1 MQPIAVS
8 HAKAFVRLA
17 RAMVEFAAQLPAYTL
32 LAFGLGGAQI
42 AEADYG
48 PSGVPTIDLRS
59 PTTASLRWGDHAD
72 NEGIQNR
79 VDDPSATSTVESH
92 FILNHLGVMYARG
105 RGVPKSQRL
114 VTKLFRQLAMDG
126 YTPAMVNLGT
136 LYERGSA
143 GRRDHRRAYAWIRA
157 ALALGVPK
165 EDYDATLFKLG
176 MIAVHLGTG
185 QTTSAER
192 HALTIIRRIGE
203 RCEYSR
209 TSIRRRRRAQLSAL
223 TRKKMLRTSASI

>member
-1 MQPIAVS
+1 MQRIAVS
-8 HAKAFVRLA
+8 HANEFVRLA
-17 RAMVEFAAQLPAYTL
+17 RALVGFAAQLPAYAL

-42 AEADYG
+42 AEADCD
-48 PSGVPTIDLRS
+48 PSGVPTINLRS

-72 NEGIQNR
+72 GDGIQNR
-79 VDDPSATSTVESH
+79 VDDPSATSTVEGN
-92 FILNHLGVMYARG
+92 FILNYLGIMYARG
-105 RGVPKSQRL
+105 RGVQKSARIA
-114 VTKLFRQLAMDG
+114 TKLFRQLAMDG

-185 QTTSAER
+185 QTMSAER
-192 HALTIIRRIGE
+192 LALAIIHRIGE
-203 RCEYSR
+203 RSEYSR
-209 TSIRRRRRAQLSAL
+209 TSCEDAVVLS
-223 TRKKMLRTSASI
+223 SAP

>member
-1 MQPIAVS
+1 MQRIAVS
-8 HAKAFVRLA
+8 HANEFVRLA
-17 RAMVEFAAQLPAYTL
+17 RAIVGFFAQLLAYAL

-42 AEADYG
+42 AEADCD

-59 PTTASLRWGDHAD
+59 PTTASLRLGDHAD
-72 NEGIQNR
+72 SDGIENR
-79 VDDPSATSTVESH
+79 VNEPSATSTFENN
-92 FILNHLGVMYARG
+92 FILNRLGIMYARG
-105 RGVPKSQRL
+105 RGVPKSARL
-114 VTKLFRQLAMDG
+114 ATKLFRQLAMDG

-136 LYERGSA
+136 LYERGRA
-143 GRRDHRRAYAWIRA
+143 GRRDHRQAYAWIRA

-192 HALTIIRRIGE
+192 LALAIIDRIGE
-203 RCEYSR
+203 RCGYSR
-209 TSIRRRRRAQLSAL
+209 TSHKDTVTLS
-223 TRKKMLRTSASI
+223 SAP

>member
-1 MQPIAVS
+1 MQRIAVS
-8 HAKAFVRLA
+8 HTNEFVRLA
-17 RAMVEFAAQLPAYTL
+17 RAILGSVAQLPAYAL

-42 AEADYG
+42 AEADCD
-48 PSGVPTIDLRS
+48 PSGVPTTDLRS
-59 PTTASLRWGDHAD
+59 PTTASLRWGDPD
-72 NEGIQNR
+72 SDGIQNR
-79 VDDPSATSTVESH
+79 VNDSSATSSVESH
-92 FILNHLGVMYARG
+92 FILNHLGIMYARG
-105 RGVPKSQRL
+105 RGVPKSARL
-114 VTKLFRQLAMDG
+114 ATKLFRQLAMDG

-165 EDYDATLFKLG
+165 EDYDVTLFKLG

-185 QTTSAER
+185 QTLSAER
-192 HALTIIRRIGE
+192 LALAIIHRIGE

-209 TSIRRRRRAQLSAL
+209 TSYEDAVALS
-223 TRKKMLRTSASI
+223 SAP

>member
-1 MQPIAVS
+1 MQRIAVS
-8 HAKAFVRLA
+8 HANEFVRLA
-17 RAMVEFAAQLPAYTL
+17 RALVGFAAQLPAYAL

-42 AEADYG
+42 AEADCD
-48 PSGVPTIDLRS
+48 PSGVPTINLRS

-72 NEGIQNR
+72 GDGIQNR
-79 VDDPSATSTVESH
+79 VDDPSATSTVESN
-92 FILNHLGVMYARG
+92 FILNYLGIMYARG
-105 RGVPKSQRL
+105 RGVQKSARIA
-114 VTKLFRQLAMDG
+114 TKLFRQLAMDG

-185 QTTSAER
+185 QTISGER
-192 HALTIIRRIGE
+192 LALAIIRRIGE
-203 RCEYSR
+203 RCESSR
-209 TSIRRRRRAQLSAL
+209 TSYEDAVVLS
-223 TRKKMLRTSASI
+223 SAP

>member
-1 MQPIAVS
+1 MQRIAVS
-8 HAKAFVRLA
+8 HANEFVRLA
-17 RAMVEFAAQLPAYTL
+17 RALVGFAAQLPAYAL

-42 AEADYG
+42 AEADCD
-48 PSGVPTIDLRS
+48 PSGVPTINLRS
-59 PTTASLRWGDHAD
+59 PTTASLRWGDHPD
-72 NEGIQNR
+72 GDGIQNR
-79 VDDPSATSTVESH
+79 VDDPSATSTVESN
-92 FILNHLGVMYARG
+92 FILNYLGIMYARG
-105 RGVPKSQRL
+105 RGVPKSARIA
-114 VTKLFRQLAMDG
+114 TKLFRQLAMGG

-185 QTTSAER
+185 QTISAER
-192 HALTIIRRIGE
+192 LALAIIHRIGE
-203 RCEYSR
+203 RSEYSR
-209 TSIRRRRRAQLSAL
+209 TSCEDAVVLS
-223 TRKKMLRTSASI
+223 SAP

>member
-1 MQPIAVS
+1 MQRIAAS
-8 HAKAFVRLA
+8 DTNEFVRLA
-17 RAMVEFAAQLPAYTL
+17 RAMLGFVAQLPAYVL

-42 AEADYG
+42 AEADCD
-48 PSGVPTIDLRS
+48 PSGVPTI
-59 PTTASLRWGDHAD
+59 
-72 NEGIQNR
+72 
-79 VDDPSATSTVESH
+79 VESH
-92 FILNHLGVMYARG
+92 FILNHLGIMYARG
-105 RGVPKSQRL
+105 RGVPKSARL
-114 VTKLFRQLAMDG
+114 ATKLFRQLAMDG

-165 EDYDATLFKLG
+165 EDYEVTLFKLG

-185 QTTSAER
+185 ETTSAER
-192 HALTIIRRIGE
+192 LALAIIQRIGE

-209 TSIRRRRRAQLSAL
+209 TSYEDAVALS
-223 TRKKMLRTSASI
+223 SAP

>member
-1 MQPIAVS
+1 MQRIAVS
-8 HAKAFVRLA
+8 HTNEFVRLA
-17 RAMVEFAAQLPAYTL
+17 RAILGSVAQLPAYAL

-42 AEADYG
+42 AEADCD
-48 PSGVPTIDLRS
+48 PSGVPTTDLRS

-72 NEGIQNR
+72 SDGIQNR
-79 VDDPSATSTVESH
+79 VNDSSATSSVESH
-92 FILNHLGVMYARG
+92 FILNHLGIMYARG
-105 RGVPKSQRL
+105 RGVPKSARL
-114 VTKLFRQLAMDG
+114 ATKLFRQLAMDG

-165 EDYDATLFKLG
+165 EDYDVTLFKLG

-185 QTTSAER
+185 QTLSAER
-192 HALTIIRRIGE
+192 LALAIIQRIGE

-209 TSIRRRRRAQLSAL
+209 TSYEDAVALS
-223 TRKKMLRTSASI
+223 SAP